1 MHHHPTSAGLD
12 DYDWP
17 TCVAPGCGRQL
28 WVAEAGRYAC
38 RPCEEATAR
47 RITELPA
54 LFARLNTTASLMR
67 GARRSGAGAS
77 GSKTPPIPARL
88 EVLALVGPGGVAARL
103 QAIEDSW
110 RQVLGWPTPPPVER
124 RSVHPVWRDSRGVQH
139 VGEAVHEDRVY
150 PYWRAGSTADAVPR
164 RVAFLANNLLWAC
177 SSYEEVGQDIEDLRR
192 LHAECKA
199 IVADERRPGR
209 VKIGLCPVTL
219 DDGGPCGA
227 QLTATAASH
236 RVHCGQCGTRW
247 ETLGE
252 WRTLRAAQEAVT
264 DEQTRQ
270 TGAAA

>member
-1 MHHHPTSAGLD
+1 MHHHPTNAGLD

-17 TCVAPGCGRQL
+17 TCLAPGCGRQL

-38 RPCEEATAR
+38 RPCQEATVR

-54 LFARLNTTASLMR
+54 LFARLNTTAALMR
-67 GARRSGAGAS
+67 GARRSGAGTS
-77 GSKTPPIPARL
+77 GSKTPPIPPRL

-103 QAIEDSW
+103 QAIEDAW
-110 RQVLGWPTPPPVER
+110 RQVLGWTVAPWRGSPAQAIPVL
-124 RSVHPVWRDSRGVQH
+124 
-139 VGEAVHEDRVY
+139 
-150 PYWRAGSTADAVPR
+150 AG
-164 RVAFLANNLLWAC
+164 FLANNLLWAC

-209 VKIGLCPVTL
+209 VKIGFCPVTL

-236 RVHCGQCGTRW
+236 RVHCGQCGARW

-252 WRTLRAAQEAVT
+252 WRTLRAAQEAAAE
-264 DEQTRQ
+264 EQARQ